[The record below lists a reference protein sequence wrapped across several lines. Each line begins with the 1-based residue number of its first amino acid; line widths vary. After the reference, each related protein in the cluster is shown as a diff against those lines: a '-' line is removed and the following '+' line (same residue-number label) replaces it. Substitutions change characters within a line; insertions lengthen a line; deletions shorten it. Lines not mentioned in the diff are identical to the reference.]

1 MLGGGG
7 GKRDRRRP
15 FPTAFEAN
23 SPLYFFSIAYL
34 CARCAFISCAA
45 THTPRPPPPPR
56 NTLRKMAAASAVDLP
71 GRTSGSMQERL
82 AAMSEAT
89 EAAAAATK
97 AAAARRIRNELSRKH
112 VRLRVERSKTQRHVF
127 HTKLS
132 TGIVNIANGCRR
144 ERALLSR
151 DEEDADL
158 SLYYEVR

>member
-1 MLGGGG
+1 MARGIGGALFQQRS
-7 GKRDRRRP
+7 KRILLCT
-15 FPTAFEAN
+15 FSQSPTYAPAVRS
-23 SPLYFFSIAYL
+23 SPALP
-34 CARCAFISCAA
+34 
-45 THTPRPPPPPR
+45 HTPPSAPPPPR